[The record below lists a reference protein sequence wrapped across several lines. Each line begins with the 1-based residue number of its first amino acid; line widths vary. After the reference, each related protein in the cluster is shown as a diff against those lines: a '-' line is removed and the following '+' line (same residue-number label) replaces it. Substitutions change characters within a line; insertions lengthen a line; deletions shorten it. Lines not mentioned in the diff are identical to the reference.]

1 MDSLHAERAILASV
15 LQKPDLLID
24 LDIDGRTKLTTFRSP
39 VNRTILS
46 VIVKLYNDG
55 YRVFDR
61 ELLYNKTLMYPSEGY
76 DFQQLQLYINSLFN
90 SDISSVNFHKY
101 LDEITEAYLKEET
114 KNILVTNLQALN
126 EKGITTSTSNLVENV
141 QTQLY
146 ELRAGI
152 NRSDD
157 PRDITKGIGEV
168 IYKRLEGGD
177 SNYGIPT
184 GISLLDDATLGYL
197 PKKFYFVSAR
207 PGEGKSA
214 FLLQSA
220 AHAVFFA
227 KRNRTRV
234 LYLDTEISEEEFQM
248 RLIGHIAGVNVLD
261 IMKGD
266 WATDKRTSDNI
277 NYAIQLVQN
286 VGGLYHKY
294 IPGFTHGQVIN
305 FMKKFV
311 YNEGVGMVIVD
322 YLKMPSGGGDQEERW
337 QKIGDLSRALKD
349 HAGLL
354 DIPVITAL
362 QQNKKGIDQSR
373 VTADANA
380 ESDDPFKE
388 ADGQF
393 ALNWKTAKEI
403 NEEGIEAGTHRLQ
416 ILKGRYFRTNW
427 SGINLRFIGYCM
439 RFLPAQMQALE
450 DRPDDAT
457 AYVSEEGAH
466 KQLPE
471 AFIDYAGPLRA

>member
-1 MDSLHAERAILASV
+1 
-15 LQKPDLLID
+15 
-24 LDIDGRTKLTTFRSP
+24 
-39 VNRTILS
+39 
-46 VIVKLYNDG
+46 
-55 YRVFDR
+55 
-61 ELLYNKTLMYPSEGY
+61 
-76 DFQQLQLYINSLFN
+76 
-90 SDISSVNFHKY
+90 
-101 LDEITEAYLKEET
+101 
-114 KNILVTNLQALN
+114 
-126 EKGITTSTSNLVENV
+126 
-141 QTQLY
+141 
-146 ELRAGI
+146 
-152 NRSDD
+152 
-157 PRDITKGIGEV
+157 
-168 IYKRLEGGD
+168 
-177 SNYGIPT
+177 
-184 GISLLDDATLGYL
+184 
-197 PKKFYFVSAR
+197 
-207 PGEGKSA
+207 
-214 FLLQSA
+214 
-220 AHAVFFA
+220 
-227 KRNRTRV
+227 
-234 LYLDTEISEEEFQM
+234 
-248 RLIGHIAGVNVLD
+248 
-261 IMKGD
+261 MKGD
-266 WATDKRTSDNI
+266 WATDKRASDNI

-403 NEEGIEAGTHRLQ
+403 NEEGLEAGTHRLQ

-439 RFLPAQMQALE
+439 RFLPAQMQYYIFLN
-450 DRPDDAT
+450 
-457 AYVSEEGAH
+457 
-466 KQLPE
+466 L
-471 AFIDYAGPLRA
+471 